1 MATQGAQHFVLCGCV
16 CVCSVCSIGVYTR
29 VWVFLHMCSSVHMCA
44 CMWETRDQHWVSFF
58 CHIPLVLRQG
68 EAQVSWSW
76 SSLSRHDWLDTTR
89 WPTRPRHSPFSTSLC
104 WDYNKHHCAILLHG
118 YLVWT
123 QILMHGK
130 HFTAKPCHWIYMMHS
145 VFFHSWIIYMKLTW
159 FSPSPEKPG

>member
-1 MATQGAQHFVLCGCV
+1 MATQGAQHFVLCV
-16 CVCSVCSIGVYTR
+16 CVYSCLSVFTYAFKCAHVCMYVRDQRSTLS
-29 VWVFLHMCSSVHMCA
+29 VFLCL
-44 CMWETRDQHWVSFF
+44 
-58 CHIPLVLRQG
+58 IPLVLRQG

-89 WPTRPRHSPFSTSLC
+89 WSTSPRHSPFSTSLC

-130 HFTAKPCHWIYMMHS
+130 HFTAKPCHWIYIMHS
-145 VFFHSWIIYMKLTW
+145 VFFHSWIIYMKLTR
-159 FSPSPEKPG
+159 FSPPPRKARLRR